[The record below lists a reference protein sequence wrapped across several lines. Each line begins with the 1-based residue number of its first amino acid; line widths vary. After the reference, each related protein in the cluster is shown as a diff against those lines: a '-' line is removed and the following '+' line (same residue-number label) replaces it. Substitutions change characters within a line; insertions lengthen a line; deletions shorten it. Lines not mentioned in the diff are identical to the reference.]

1 MKLSERMK
9 QRDTA
14 ADETPSFGTVS
25 TRAAGA
31 AEAKGVLSADPVIQ
45 LKRRAQEALI
55 RRMGP
60 ALWEPTSSA
69 TQLDVQVARELSVVL
84 KEEKIPLN
92 DAERDQLV
100 GEIIDQ
106 ALGYGPIERY
116 LQDPTVSEVM
126 VNGLDGVYI
135 ERDGKLEE
143 TDASVLLRGA
153 RAPGDRPHRG
163 AARPSDRRVVA
174 HGRRPPPRRFTRRM
188 Q

>member
-14 ADETPSFGTVS
+14 DEAPSFGTVS

-31 AEAKGVLSADPVIQ
+31 AEAQGVSADPVIQ

-69 TQLDVQVARELSVVL
+69 SQLDAQVVRELSVVL

-92 DAERDQLV
+92 DAEREQLV
-100 GEIIDQ
+100 GGFAIDLFAADFQ
-106 ALGYGPIERY
+106 HHRHRER
-116 LQDPTVSEVM
+116 
-126 VNGLDGVYI
+126 
-135 ERDGKLEE
+135 
-143 TDASVLLRGA
+143 
-153 RAPGDRPHRG
+153 
-163 AARPSDRRVVA
+163 
-174 HGRRPPPRRFTRRM
+174 
-188 Q
+188 